1 MKGFLDITGIL
12 VPRQGIEATMQFL
25 RQRGLQGLEAFFLWA
40 GVRDESSL
48 YRDAHDRSSPDRAR
62 Y

>member
-40 GVRDESSL
+40 GVRDESTL
-48 YRDAHDRSSPDRAR
+48 P
-62 Y
+62 